1 MSDLISRLRGDGYL
15 LLNIHE
21 RQTLDYEAA
30 DELDR
35 LNADVATLR
44 SEVKGLHETSNTL
57 HKDRDRLNAQ
67 ALELCAELSGLR
79 RENERLIAAQSREGR
94 HALRIEIE
102 QLEARLVDAEAMRHD
117 LAVLRGFHHEGCMAE
132 IERLR
137 GLLRVAACPA
147 DCTDG
152 GIPRNYGGE
161 WELEQC
167 QFCYE
172 RNAALA
178 GAAEQED
185 VTP

>member
-1 MSDLISRLRGDGYL
+1 MSDLISRPRGDGSL
-15 LLNIHE
+15 LLNIQE

-30 DELDR
+30 DEL
-35 LNADVATLR
+35 
-44 SEVKGLHETSNTL
+44 
-57 HKDRDRLNAQ
+57 DRLNAQ